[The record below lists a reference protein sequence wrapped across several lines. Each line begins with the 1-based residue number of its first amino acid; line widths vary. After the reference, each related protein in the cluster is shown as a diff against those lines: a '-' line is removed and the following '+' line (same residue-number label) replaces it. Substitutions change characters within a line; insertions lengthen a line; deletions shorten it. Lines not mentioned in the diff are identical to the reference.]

1 MAKEKGSFLRI
12 NKKTIAVVTALGL
25 LLGGTSALSAS
36 ASSKKPAAKKTTT
49 KKPAAKASP
58 AAPAKTQQQI
68 AMEAEIAAL
77 KASGK
82 PFSYWIGLIF
92 SDIAN
97 SAVAGQILAWG
108 KSKGIKVDRKSTRL
122 KSSH

>member
-12 NKKTIAVVTALGL
+12 NKKTIAAVAALGL

-36 ASSKKPAAKKTTT
+36 AATKKPAAKKTTT
-49 KKPAAKASP
+49 KKPAAAASP
-58 AAPAKTQQQI
+58 AAPVKTVQQV
-68 AMEAEIAAL
+68 ALEKEIAAI

-82 PFSYWIGLIF
+82 PFQYWVGLIF

-97 SAVAGQILAWG
+97 SAATGQILAWEIG
-108 KSKGIKVDRKSTRL
+108 RAHV
-122 KSSH
+122 